1 LSTIVLDE
9 RLSRA
14 LTAFLRQEVQ
24 APATAIT
31 DFLDIIIEDARG
43 SQPESML
50 ADLNRMRSASVQLN
64 AFVKSLIQ
72 DSLTDRQKDET
83 LEAFHRRLR
92 HDLRTPLN
100 AIKGYSELLI
110 EDMDADGAHPL
121 RGDLTK
127 LKESADQLLGQI
139 DAMAALARRGD
150 AETTDSGS
158 QALKLDLVADVLRT
172 VQPLPTDGVRAAAYS
187 SRILV
192 VDDNAS
198 NRDVLERRLVREGHR
213 VLCAANGAS
222 ALELIVR
229 QEFDLIL
236 LDLIMPEMSGFE
248 VLRRLKAAEHTR
260 HIPVIVISALDEL
273 DSVVRCI
280 EAGAEDYLTKP
291 FNPILLSA
299 RIGASLEK
307 KWLRDR
313 EKKFVADLE
322 QEKARSETLL
332 LNILPQSIINR
343 MRNGEMVIADR
354 VAEATILFCDLVGFT
369 ALSQELAADRIIDF
383 LSKIFSA
390 FDQLAAEFGVEKIKT
405 IGDAYMV
412 AAGIPEAQPDHA
424 ERIAAVAPRMLDAV
438 AAIAEATHLALAAR
452 IGIHTGPITAG
463 VIGTH
468 KFVYDVW
475 GDTVN
480 TASRMESQSLPGRI
494 QVSAAT
500 RAALGDRFK
509 LERRGIIEV
518 KGKGMM
524 ETYFLSSRLTLA
536 LAAPSRDTVKNVR

>member
-1 LSTIVLDE
+1 MSITLIDE
-9 RLSRA
+9 RLNRA
-14 LTAFLRQEVQ
+14 LAAFLRQEVQ

-31 DFLDIIIEDARG
+31 DFLDMIIEDARG
-43 SQPESML
+43 SQPESLL

-64 AFVKSLIQ
+64 TFVKSLIL
-72 DSLTDRQKDET
+72 DSLVDRQKDET

-110 EDMDADGAHPL
+110 EDMDADGEHPL
-121 RGDLTK
+121 RLDLSK
-127 LKESADQLLGQI
+127 LKECADQLLGQI
-139 DAMAALARRGD
+139 DAMAALARRED
-150 AETTDSGS
+150 AKSTDSGS
-158 QALKLDLVADVLRT
+158 RAQQFDLVAEVLRT
-172 VQPLPTDGVRAAAYS
+172 VQPLPLGGAREVVHS
-187 SRILV
+187 SRILI

-198 NRDVLERRLVREGHR
+198 NRDVLERRLMREGHQ
-213 VLCAANGAS
+213 VATAANGTS
-222 ALELIVR
+222 ALELVVE
-229 QEFDLIL
+229 QTFDLIL

-248 VLRRLKAAEHTR
+248 VLRRLKAAEHTS

-291 FNPILLSA
+291 FNPILLRA

-332 LNILPQSIINR
+332 LNILPQSIVNR
-343 MRNGEMVIADR
+343 MRKGEMVIADR
-354 VAEATILFCDLVGFT
+354 IGAATILFCDLVGFT
-369 ALSQELAADRIIDF
+369 TLSQELTADRTIDF
-383 LSKIFSA
+383 LSKIFSE
-390 FDQLAAEFGVEKIKT
+390 FDRLAAEFGVEKIKT

-412 AAGIPEAQPDHA
+412 AAGIPEAQSNHA
-424 ERIAAVAPRMLDAV
+424 DRIALLAPRMLGAV
-438 AAIAEATHLALAAR
+438 SAIAEATELKLEAR

-524 ETYFLSSRLTLA
+524 ETYFLSSQ
-536 LAAPSRDTVKNVR
+536 

>member
-1 LSTIVLDE
+1 MSRTVPDQ
-9 RLSRA
+9 RLKRA

-24 APATAIT
+24 APATAVT
-31 DFLDIIIEDARG
+31 DFLDMIIEDART
-43 SQPESML
+43 SQPETLL

-64 AFVKSLIQ
+64 AFVKGLIQ
-72 DSLTDRQKDET
+72 DSTADRQNDES

-110 EDMDADGAHPL
+110 EDMDADREHPL
-121 RGDLTK
+121 RLDLTK
-127 LKESADQLLGQI
+127 LKQSANQLLGQI
-139 DAMAALARRGD
+139 DAMAALARREQ
-150 AETTDSGS
+150 AEAVDETSR
-158 QALKLDLVADVLRT
+158 ALKVDLVADVLRT
-172 VQPLPTDGVRAAAYS
+172 VQPLPAGGPREAAHA
-187 SRILV
+187 SRILI

-198 NRDVLERRLVREGHR
+198 NRDVLERRLSREGHQ
-213 VLCAANGAS
+213 VTTAANGAA
-222 ALELIVR
+222 ALELAVR
-229 QEFDLIL
+229 ETFDLIL

-248 VLRRLKAAEHTR
+248 VLRRLKAAEHTSD
-260 HIPVIVISALDEL
+260 IPVIVISALDEL

-291 FNPILLSA
+291 FNPILLRA

-332 LNILPQSIINR
+332 LNILPQSIVNR

-354 VAEATILFCDLVGFT
+354 IGEATILFCDLVGFT
-369 ALSQELAADRIIDF
+369 TLSHELPADRTIDF
-383 LSKIFSA
+383 LSRIFSA
-390 FDQLAAEFGVEKIKT
+390 FDQLAAELGVEKIKT

-412 AAGIPEAQPDHA
+412 AAGIPEAQADHA
-424 ERIAAVAPRMLDAV
+424 DRIAALAPRMLDAV
-438 AAIAEATHLALAAR
+438 STIAAATELDLQAR
-452 IGIHTGPITAG
+452 IGIHSGPITAG

-494 QVSAAT
+494 QVSAVT

-509 LERRGIIEV
+509 LERRGLIEV
-518 KGKGMM
+518 KGKGTM
-524 ETYFLSSRLTLA
+524 ETYFLNDR
-536 LAAPSRDTVKNVR
+536 